1 MRNDTT
7 NSNGCRGEGSREEYE
22 DIKWRE
28 RLVRFSKRTKVLF
41 EESGKDVATKY
52 VRVQTE
58 ENNAYKRGNP
68 VKGRER
74 FRHKKKKTL
83 KN

>member
-7 NSNGCRGEGSREEYE
+7 NSKGCKGEGSREDYE

-41 EESGKDVATKY
+41 EESGKDIATKY

-58 ENNAYKRGNP
+58 ENKFIKEETHW
-68 VKGRER
+68 KGETDSDM
-74 FRHKKKKTL
+74 KKKTL